1 MAKVFASSVL
11 DAPADEVWAA
21 IRDFNGMPS
30 RHPAIEASEIQDGKP
45 ADQVGSVRVLTLG
58 DGAKVVETL
67 LELSDPNRSCT
78 YNILESPLGVSGYV
92 ATLSVTPVTDGNRS
106 YIQWTAEFETDPGQ
120 DDKERVDFIGTNVFQ
135 GGFDSLKERFGG

>member
-1 MAKVFASSVL
+1 VHVQHPRV
-11 DAPADEVWAA
+11 AP
-21 IRDFNGMPS
+21 R
-30 RHPAIEASEIQDGKP
+30 
-45 ADQVGSVRVLTLG
+45 
-58 DGAKVVETL
+58 
-67 LELSDPNRSCT
+67 
-78 YNILESPLGVSGYV
+78 VSGYV